1 MERGDGRVGE
11 GAVHGGSSRICPARR
26 ERGFGCKL
34 GVLPR
39 RAVGN
44 AKPRMKAF
52 CTRSLMT
59 RSNLLLGRL
68 TRILEAYANTGDSS
82 WLSRWLEGQVVP
94 PLHLE
99 IALTEQTV
107 VDKSRSVGIVRDRR
121 LLDAG
126 ILRSQLSRLAQLGVK
141 DVLYTVQETP
151 LCITS

>member
-1 MERGDGRVGE
+1 
-11 GAVHGGSSRICPARR
+11 
-26 ERGFGCKL
+26 
-34 GVLPR
+34 
-39 RAVGN
+39 
-44 AKPRMKAF
+44 
-52 CTRSLMT
+52 MT